1 MKYTSVKSAISVKCV
16 RHSGDDKTVVDAARV
31 SLASLDEAHAR
42 NEADERTCT
51 ERDQNLINYLAKHK
65 HMSPFEHCHIT
76 FWVEAPLY
84 IARQH
89 MRHRTWSY
97 NEVSRRYTSDDI
109 RIYEPEGYRKQA
121 KSNRQASTNETT
133 DPIVRV
139 IHGTTNTYM
148 TAASTIVE
156 ETNRE
161 LVKVYAALLDAGVC
175 REQARGI
182 LPQSMMTHYY
192 ATVNLRNLVAFIKER
207 ISVDAQH
214 EARELAQ
221 QMLEIAQTHYPLSV
235 KALMKTHE
243 EKQDV

>member
-1 MKYTSVKSAISVKCV
+1 MKYTAVKSPISVKHV
-16 RHSGDDKTVVDAARV
+16 RHSGDDKTVVDSARV
-31 SLASLDEAHAR
+31 SLASLEEMNDRNDAGTRECDQRDEK
-42 NEADERTCT
+42 
-51 ERDQNLINYLAKHK
+51 LIKYLADHK

-109 RIYEPEGYRKQA
+109 RIYEPDGYRKQA
-121 KSNRQASTNETT
+121 PSNRQASTEETAN
-133 DPIVRV
+133 PIVRV
-139 IHGTTNTYM
+139 IQGTINTYM
-148 TAASTIVE
+148 TAATTIVE

-161 LVKVYAALLDAGVC
+161 LMKVYSALLEAGVC

-182 LPQSMMTHYY
+182 LPQSMMTQYY
-192 ATVNLRNLVAFIKER
+192 ATVNVRNLAAFIRER
-207 ISVDAQH
+207 ISPDAQY

-221 QMLEIAQTHYPLSV
+221 QMLSIAKEHYPLAMS
-235 KALMKTHE
+235 ALIGDEH
-243 EKQDV
+243 V

>member
-42 NEADERTCT
+42 NDADERVCT
-51 ERDQNLINYLAKHK
+51 ERDQTLIDYLAEHK

-97 NEVSRRYTSDDI
+97 NEVSRRYTSEGI
-109 RIYEPEGYRKQA
+109 RVYEPSGYRKQA
-121 KSNRQASTNETT
+121 KKNRQASTDDVVDPVVNTVYGTHSAYQTT
-133 DPIVRV
+133 A
-139 IHGTTNTYM
+139 T
-148 TAASTIVE
+148 
-156 ETNRE
+156 E
-161 LVKVYAALLDAGVC
+161 LVSRVTSDLIKVYETLLDAGVC

-192 ATVNLRNLVAFIKER
+192 ATVNLRNLIAFIKER

-235 KALMKTHE
+235 EALMKSRE
-243 EKQDV
+243 EKQNV